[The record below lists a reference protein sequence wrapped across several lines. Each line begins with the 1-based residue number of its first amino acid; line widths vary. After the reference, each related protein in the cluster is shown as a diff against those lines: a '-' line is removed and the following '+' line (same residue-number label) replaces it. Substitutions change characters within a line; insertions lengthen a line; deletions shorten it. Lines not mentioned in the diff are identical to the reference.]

1 MRTTIDIP
9 AALME
14 RVKRAAARRKTTLRR
29 LVLDA
34 LEQSLKQK
42 SERFELRDA
51 AVGSSVATVDA
62 AAINRAIDEQR
73 EQGFQP

>member
-1 MRTTIDIP
+1 MRTSIDIP
-9 AALME
+9 DALME

-42 SERFELRDA
+42 PERFELRDA
-51 AVGSSVATVDA
+51 SVGSSSATVDA
-62 AAINRAIDEQR
+62 GRINHAIDELRQHA
-73 EQGFQP
+73 FQP

>member
-1 MRTTIDIP
+1 
-9 AALME
+9 ME

-42 SERFELRDA
+42 PERFELRDA
-51 AVGSSVATVDA
+51 AVGCSSATVDA
-62 AAINRAIDEQR
+62 GRINHAIDELRQ
-73 EQGFQP
+73 QAFQP